1 MSPGLGRA
9 TRSSVVHVEEL
20 TTKLKGTMAYVMA
33 RMFTGLGTSTV
44 DQLSALAIQDLA
56 PKLAAKG
63 GLIRYATISYSDGRY
78 GSFSVY
84 ESSEIAKSG
93 AQVATDWVKS
103 QATMQAARL
112 DQTMEGEVAFALRG
126 PADNNGRLHAIARIY
141 RTDASLDDLKHALE
155 NEGGETI
162 RSFQG
167 LARYTAAKLTDGRVG
182 IFSAFDSEE
191 NARKSSQQ
199 AKALRGKSGTQLA
212 RVLPSDPE
220 VIEGTVLVTYTK

>member
-1 MSPGLGRA
+1 
-9 TRSSVVHVEEL
+9 
-20 TTKLKGTMAYVMA
+20 
-33 RMFTGLGTSTV
+33 MFTGLGTSTV
-44 DQLSALAIQDLA
+44 DQLSTLAIQDLA

-84 ESSEIAKSG
+84 ASSEIAKSG
-93 AQVATDWVKS
+93 AQVAIDWVKS
-103 QATMQAARL
+103 QAAMQAARL
-112 DQTMEGEVAFALRG
+112 EQTMEGEVAFALRG

-141 RTDASLDDLKHALE
+141 RTDASLDDLKRALE

-167 LARYTAAKLTDGRVG
+167 LARYTAAKLTDGRIG

-191 NARKSSQQ
+191 NARRMRGSRRSR
-199 AKALRGKSGTQLA
+199 LRPYGASLA
-212 RVLPSDPE
+212 SNSLACCRR
-220 VIEGTVLVTYTK
+220 TRR